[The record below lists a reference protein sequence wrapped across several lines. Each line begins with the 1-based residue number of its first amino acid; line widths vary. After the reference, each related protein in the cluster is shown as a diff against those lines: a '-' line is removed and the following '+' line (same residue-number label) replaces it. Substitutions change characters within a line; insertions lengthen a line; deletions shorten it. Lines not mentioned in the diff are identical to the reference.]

1 MLQQQKQ
8 RTIAKYK
15 LSFSQEQSN
24 NKFEDS
30 QKEINNL
37 LIHVDEN
44 GLWISYYFDNKQI
57 VIVKVDK
64 NLNVVVSYL
73 LCRQPYCKI
82 TVTKNFYY

>member
-1 MLQQQKQ
+1 M
-8 RTIAKYK
+8 
-15 LSFSQEQSN
+15 SFSQEQSN

-30 QKEINNL
+30 EQKVEGL
-37 LIHVDEN
+37 LIHIDEN

-73 LCRQPYCKI
+73 TL
-82 TVTKNFYY
+82 